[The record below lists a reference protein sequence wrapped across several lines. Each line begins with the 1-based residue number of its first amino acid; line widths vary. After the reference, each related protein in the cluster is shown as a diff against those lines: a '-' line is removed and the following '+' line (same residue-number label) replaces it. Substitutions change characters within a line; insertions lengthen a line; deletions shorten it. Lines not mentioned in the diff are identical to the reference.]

1 MTVTGSADP
10 YEIIVHARKVGKY
23 AEVLS
28 IGPPPGPPKDK
39 KPDEKKPAEK
49 KPNITKHNEAL
60 IDVVIQRFM
69 VGHFNFIIPVLC
81 FAYCLCPE
89 IQTHSIG

>member
-1 MTVTGSADP
+1 MKPKETLTVKSSADP

-23 AEVLS
+23 AEVVS

-49 KPNITKHNEAL
+49 KPNITKHNEGL
-60 IDVVIQRFM
+60 IDVLIQRFM

-81 FAYCLCPE
+81 FA
-89 IQTHSIG
+89 